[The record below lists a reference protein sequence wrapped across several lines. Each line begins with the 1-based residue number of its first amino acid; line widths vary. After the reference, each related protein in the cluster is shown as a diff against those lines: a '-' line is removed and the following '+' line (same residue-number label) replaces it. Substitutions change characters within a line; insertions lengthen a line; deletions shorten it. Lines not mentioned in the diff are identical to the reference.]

1 MAKKTQVDDE
11 VLIAALITHRTIKEA
26 AESCGI
32 TERTIYNK
40 MRDAEFELL
49 YQCAR
54 TDVLRAVVA
63 EVTTKAKDALETMAS
78 IMHDE
83 DVSAQTRLNAANC
96 ILSYSERAQMRLK
109 QEETAYMP
117 TAPIESKML
126 LDMQTL

>member
-1 MAKKTQVDDE
+1 MAKKQVDDE
-11 VLIAALITHRTIKEA
+11 IIISALISHKTIREA
-26 AESCGI
+26 AETCGI
-32 TERTIYNK
+32 SARTIYNK

-54 TDVLRAVVA
+54 TDVLRGVVS

-83 DVSAQTRLNAANC
+83 DASAQTRLNAANC
-96 ILSYSERAQMRLK
+96 ILSYSERAQIRLK